1 MSSTTSIHPDAVLQ
15 ALLAKTS
22 RSNIKRTLIALHD
35 ICRKNHADG
44 LWDFSLACIG
54 RKANEAGL
62 MSYRS
67 LYNPTAQIYRDLIEA
82 WDTYT
87 GPHIS
92 LPAKTLASHEHLK
105 KIPDP
110 AVRMIMQGIIAERD
124 SLKAH
129 LNKVKGSD
137 LGKGIIDKRP
147 SNATM
152 VSNPEHGPMA
162 ILMPDAQLNE
172 SEREA
177 LKAAIAPAFLKDE
190 GWEKG
195 LRGEIK
201 NANGRTLF
209 KPGFITAIRKVL
221 GEEQPGVKVV
231 P

>member
-15 ALLAKTS
+15 ALLAKAS

-87 GPHIS
+87 GPHIA

-129 LNKVKGSD
+129 LNKIKGSD

-147 SNATM
+147 SSTTI
-152 VSNPEHGPMA
+152 VSNPGSGPTVV
-162 ILMPDAQLNE
+162 LMPDAQLNPA
-172 SEREA
+172 ERDA
-177 LKAAIAPAFLKDE
+177 LKAAIEPAFLKGE
-190 GWEKG
+190 GWERG
-195 LRGEIK
+195 PRGEIK
-201 NANGRTLF
+201 NASGRTLF
-209 KPGFITAIRKVL
+209 GHGFITAIQKVL
-221 GEEQPGVKVV
+221 GEKQPDVKVV
-231 P
+231 S